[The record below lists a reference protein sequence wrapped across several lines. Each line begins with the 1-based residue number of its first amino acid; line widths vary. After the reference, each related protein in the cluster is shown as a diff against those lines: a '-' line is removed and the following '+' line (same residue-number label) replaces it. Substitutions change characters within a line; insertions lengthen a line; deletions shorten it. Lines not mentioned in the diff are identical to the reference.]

1 MYCMEKEHHLLP
13 GDQAWKTKQV
23 GSNEVRPGTYRKS
36 VYPIRLFKNSV
47 NGSFSFKGLLIMS
60 LSG

>member
-1 MYCMEKEHHLLP
+1 MYCMEKEHRLLP

-23 GSNEVRPGTYRKS
+23 GSDEVRPGTYCKS
-36 VYPIRLFKNSV
+36 IYCIRLFEISV

-60 LSG
+60 VSG